1 MIQRETVKLC
11 GLGADEVKRRLAP
24 FRDKGLDFEISEDCL
39 DVTLTVSSTLPK
51 KDFDPLKSWIYR
63 SFETEVYSAFGQGLA
78 ETAAALLKRN
88 GRMLGVAES
97 LTCGLVCS
105 MLAEVPGI
113 SNNFFEGI
121 VCYNKQSKSER
132 LGVKATT
139 LSNYGAI
146 SEQTAAEMVRGL
158 CIAPVDIGLST
169 TGLAGPDG
177 DEGKPVGL
185 VYIGVGAGDFIRV
198 FERRLSGTRN
208 EIRRQTA
215 NLALY
220 YLIKYLRGEVFT
232 L

>member
-1 MIQRETVKLC
+1 MQREVIKLC
-11 GLGADEVKRRLAP
+11 GLSEEEVLHRLAP
-24 FRDKGLDFEISEDCL
+24 FMGKGVTFDIDEQQL
-39 DVTLTVSSTLPK
+39 DVTLTLTSDLPK
-51 KDFDPLKSWIYR
+51 KDFDPIKSWVYR
-63 SFETEVYSAFGQGLA
+63 SFETEVYSALGQGLA

-88 GRMLGVAES
+88 GRVLGVAES
-97 LTCGLVCS
+97 LTGGLICS
-105 MLAEVPGI
+105 MLTAIPGI

-121 VCYNKQSKSER
+121 VCYDKHSKQER

-146 SEQTAAEMVRGL
+146 SKQTALEMVRGL
-158 CIAPVDIGLST
+158 NIPPVDIGLST

-185 VYIGVGAGDFIRV
+185 VYIGVGGGDFV
-198 FERRLSGTRN
+198 VAFERRLEGTRN
-208 EIRRQTA
+208 EIRQKTA

-220 YLIKYLRGEVFT
+220 YLIKYLRGEAFT

>member
-1 MIQRETVKLC
+1 MQQEIVKLC
-11 GLGADEVKRRLAP
+11 GLTKDEVQRRLAP
-24 FRDKGLDFEISEDCL
+24 FENKGLEFDIVEDCL
-39 DVTLTVSSTLPK
+39 DVTLTVTSTLSK

-88 GRMLGVAES
+88 GKTLAVAES
-97 LTCGLVCS
+97 LTGGMICS
-105 MLAEVPGI
+105 ALAAIPGI
-113 SNNFFEGI
+113 SGNFFEGV
-121 VCYNKQSKSER
+121 VCYSKQSKQER

-146 SEQTAAEMVRGL
+146 SEQTAIEMVRGL
-158 CIAPVDIGLST
+158 NVPPVDIGLST

-185 VYIGVGAGDFIRV
+185 VYIGVGAGDFIRA
-198 FERRLSGTRN
+198 FEKRLDGSRN
-208 EIRRQTA
+208 EIRKKTA

>member
-1 MIQRETVKLC
+1 MQREIVKLC
-11 GLGADEVKRRLAP
+11 GLSREEVKHRLAP
-24 FRDKGLDFEISEDCL
+24 FAGKGLEFDIAEDCL
-39 DVTLTVSSTLPK
+39 DVTLTVTSTLSK

-63 SFETEVYSAFGQGLA
+63 AFETEVYSAFGQGLA
-78 ETAAALLKRN
+78 ETAAALLKRH

-97 LTCGLVCS
+97 LTGGLICS
-105 MLAEVPGI
+105 MLTQVPGI

-121 VCYNKQSKSER
+121 VCYNKQSKQER

-139 LSNYGAI
+139 LSNHGAV
-146 SEQTAAEMVRGL
+146 SEQTAVEMVRGL
-158 CIAPVDIGLST
+158 NIPPVDIGLST
-169 TGLAGPDG
+169 TGLAGPEG

-185 VYIGVGAGDFIRV
+185 VYIGVGAGDFIRA
-198 FERRLSGTRN
+198 FEKRLSGTRN
-208 EIRRQTA
+208 EIRQKTA